1 MICVTKKEDRSMK
14 SIASRI
20 SGLVVSKI
28 GKPPSEA
35 SIKQITGGA
44 SLGDEA
50 DKVAFEVCSII
61 CREEGLVL
69 EQGVVAEVVRGLM
82 KKLETN
88 ESKRLDRVAELRA
101 IYLMATGA
109 KPSAPQ
115 SVEESLEQIAKTVF
129 ASVGDDRWLPNK
141 PIKPVDVCHACHAR
155 RPSNITFLVYEA
167 EADDVSDETRK
178 QVAEMRQLVTERLTT
193 LGLPGDVSVSVVVH
207 RGCCKVHGSED
218 RRTGDGVAEIP
229 GVLLHVDFGNG
240 VQIEKEHEVRV
251 RT

>member
-1 MICVTKKEDRSMK
+1 MICMKEDRTMK

-35 SIKQITGGA
+35 SVKQITSGA
-44 SLGDEA
+44 SVGDDA

-69 EQGVVAEVVRGLM
+69 DQGVVAEVVRGLM
-82 KKLETN
+82 KKLETT

-101 IYLMATGA
+101 IFLAATGA
-109 KPSAPQ
+109 KSSSPQ
-115 SVEESLEQIAKTVF
+115 SVEESLEEIAKTIF
-129 ASVGDDRWLPNK
+129 ATVGDDRWLFSK
-141 PIKPVDVCHACHAR
+141 PIKPVDVCSIC

-167 EADDVSDETRK
+167 EAEDISDETRR
-178 QVAEMRQLVTERLTT
+178 QVEEARELVTTRLAT

-207 RGCCKVHGSED
+207 RGCCKVHGSES
-218 RRTGDGVAEIP
+218 RRKGDGVAEVP
-229 GVLLHVDFGNG
+229 GVLLHVDFGCG
-240 VQIEKEHEVRV
+240 VEIEKEHEVRV
-251 RT
+251 RV

>member
-1 MICVTKKEDRSMK
+1 MISATKKEPRMK
-14 SIASRI
+14 NVGARI

-35 SIKQITGGA
+35 SVKQITRGA
-44 SLGDEA
+44 SVGDDA
-50 DKVAFEVCSII
+50 DKVAFEVCSIV

-69 EQGVVAEVVRGLM
+69 DQGVVAEVVRGLM

-101 IYLMATGA
+101 IYLASTGA
-109 KPSAPQ
+109 KLAAQ
-115 SVEESLEQIAKTVF
+115 SVEESLAQIANTVF
-129 ASVGDDRWLPNK
+129 APVGDDRELPNR
-141 PIKPVDVCHACHAR
+141 PIKPGDVCQNC

-167 EADDVSDETRK
+167 ERDDVSDETRQ
-178 QVAEMRQLVTERLTT
+178 QVAEMRELVTQRLTA
-193 LGLPGDVSVSVVVH
+193 LGLGGTASVSVVVH
-207 RGCCKVHGSED
+207 RGCCKVHGSET
-218 RRTGDGVAEIP
+218 RRKGDGVAEIP
-229 GVLLHVDFGNG
+229 GVLLHVDFGCG

>member
-1 MICVTKKEDRSMK
+1 MICVKKDRSMK

-28 GKPPSEA
+28 GKSPSEA
-35 SIKQITGGA
+35 SVKQITGGA
-44 SLGDEA
+44 SVGDDA

-69 EQGVVAEVVRGLM
+69 DQGVVAEVVRGLM
-82 KKLETN
+82 KKLETT

-101 IYLMATGA
+101 IYLAATGA
-109 KPSAPQ
+109 KSQAPQ
-115 SVEESLEQIAKTVF
+115 SVEESLAQIANTIF
-129 ASVGDDRWLPNK
+129 APVGDDRELPNR
-141 PIKPVDVCHACHAR
+141 PIKPGDVCQVC

-167 EADDVSDETRK
+167 ERNDVSDETRR
-178 QVAEMRQLVTERLTT
+178 QVAETRELVSKRLAT

-218 RRTGDGVAEIP
+218 RRKGDGVAEIP
-229 GVLLHVDFGNG
+229 GVLLHVDFGCG